1 MIYQG
6 KQKIWSD
13 YQKDIPDDHYT
24 APYAAWARESGIM
37 VGLETGAFGVND
49 PLTRQ
54 QMAVALARY
63 AQLRGAEE
71 MPFDLSAYPDQAD
84 IADWAR
90 DGVAQCSALGLLNGS
105 DMGFQPNQI
114 TTRAMGAVILH
125 RLCEYEFPA

>member
-1 MIYQG
+1 
-6 KQKIWSD
+6 
-13 YQKDIPDDHYT
+13 
-24 APYAAWARESGIM
+24 M

-63 AQLRGAEE
+63 ARFRETEE
-71 MPFDLSAYPDQAD
+71 MTFDLSVYPDQED

-90 DGVAQCSALGLLNGS
+90 AGVAQCSGMGLLNGS
-105 DMGFQPNQI
+105 DVGFQPDQT

-125 RLCEYEFPA
+125 RLCQYDFPA